1 MTAQELSAIPQHL
14 LRKAPDNADF
24 APKLNHEERCGILA
38 LHILGVKTDVLAL
51 AFSLNRRTVTHLV
64 NPQSNHY
71 RPARAERKRMGDADF
86 IAKYA
91 TEDLRRR
98 VIDVA
103 NRPEL
108 RPVKPNQM
116 ERRKA
121 GIQVVKPDQCSYSH
135 RLEIKYLADRDPPGW
150 YYRDMDSK
158 SSPDEWFHNGDASL
172 ASSQNCLAL
181 AEANLTD
188 D

>member
-1 MTAQELSAIPQHL
+1 MNDLTPIPQHL
-14 LRKAPDNADF
+14 LRRSPDAADF
-24 APKLNHEERCGILA
+24 APKLSNEERCAVLA
-38 LHILGVKTDVLAL
+38 LHMLGVRPAALAL
-51 AFSLNRRTVTHLV
+51 AFSLNRRTVTHIA
-64 NPQSNHY
+64 NSTSKHY
-71 RPARAERKRMGDADF
+71 RPTRAERKKLGDEAF

-91 TEDLRRR
+91 TEEMRKR
-98 VIDVA
+98 VADVA

-108 RPVKPNQM
+108 RDAKPM
-116 ERRKA
+116 ASERRKA
-121 GIQVVKPDQCSYSH
+121 GIHVVKPDQCSYSH
-135 RLEIKYLADRDPPGW
+135 RLEIKYRADADPCGW

-158 SSPDEWFHNGDASL
+158 SSPDEWFHNGESSL